1 MTASPDQA
9 AAPEQGGGGV
19 LRRFARLAG
28 PFLGR
33 EGTLRS
39 RSTAAL
45 LLALTLLQIGIQV
58 GFNLWNRD
66 FFNALEARDRDAFL
80 FQMLVFAG
88 LAISSMAVAIYQLY
102 VKQLLQLAWRDWLT
116 RKLVATWLADARHY
130 QLGYVMGEGAE
141 NPDQRIAE
149 DARVATEAA
158 VDFAIGILNAVLMF
172 VIFIGLLW
180 TLSGPLRL
188 VLAGTEVVIPG
199 YMVWAALFY
208 AVVGS
213 GLTYLMGR
221 PLVDLNVR
229 RTGAE
234 ADFRFAL
241 TRLRESSESI
251 ALIKGEADEAKSL
264 VNAFRRVAVTVK
276 GVMRGQR
283 RLMWLTS
290 GYAMVAMVFPTL
302 VASPQYFAGVITLG
316 GLMQI
321 AGAFQQVQIAL
332 SWFVDNFPRIAEW
345 RSAVQRILALQEA
358 IEDLDALAH
367 DAEQSTLVVTEG
379 DGSRLVFKGVQV
391 AFSDGTVVIGDAS
404 AEILPGE
411 GVLIAGE
418 SGTGKSTLLRAIG
431 GVWPWGSGEIIL
443 PPREQMMFMPQRP
456 YLPLGTLRSALSYPY
471 PAGDFHEAAMQ
482 DALAKVGLEH
492 LNERLAEDERWD
504 KILSLGEQQR
514 LAFARL
520 VLHRPAW
527 VFMDEATSALDE
539 ANQSRMMDLFRA
551 VLPKATLISI
561 GHRPG
566 LEQWHERTLTL
577 VKNPDGA
584 RLVAKRRAAPLPKRP
599 GGIVGML
606 AGARR

>member
-9 AAPEQGGGGV
+9 AVPDQGGGAV
-19 LRRFARLAG
+19 LRRFVRLAG

-33 EGTLRS
+33 EGTARA

-45 LLALTLLQIGIQV
+45 LLLLTLLQIGIQV
-58 GFNLWNRD
+58 RFNLWNRD

-80 FQMLVFAG
+80 FQMVVFAG
-88 LAISSMAVAIYQLY
+88 LAISSMGVAIYQLY

-116 RKLVATWLADARHY
+116 RRLVAAWLADARHY
-130 QLGYVMGEGAE
+130 QLGYVMSEGAE

-158 VDFAIGILNAVLMF
+158 VDFAVGILNAVLMF

-188 VLAGTEVVIPG
+188 VLAGNEVVIPG

-208 AVVGS
+208 ALVGS
-213 GLTYLMGR
+213 GLTWLMGR

-251 ALIKGEADEAKSL
+251 ALIRGEADEAKSL

-290 GYAMVAMVFPTL
+290 GYTMVAMVFPTL

-367 DAEQSTLVVTEG
+367 DPEQSTLTVTEG
-379 DGSRLVFKGVQV
+379 DGSVLAFKDVQV
-391 AFSDGTVVIGDAS
+391 AFSDGSVVISDAS
-404 AEILPGE
+404 AEIFPGE
-411 GVLIAGE
+411 GVLISGE

-431 GVWPWGSGEIIL
+431 GVWPWGSGEIVL
-443 PPREQMMFMPQRP
+443 PPREKMMFMPQRP

-471 PAGDFHEAAMQ
+471 PAGDFDEAAMQ

-492 LNERLAEDERWD
+492 LADRLSEDERWD
-504 KILSLGEQQR
+504 RILSLGEQQR

-520 VLHRPAW
+520 VLHRPDW

-539 ANQSRMMDLFRA
+539 ANQGRMMDLFRA
-551 VLPKATLISI
+551 TLPDAALVSI

-566 LEQWHERTLTL
+566 LEQWHERALTL
-577 VKNPDGA
+577 VKKPDGA
-584 RLVAKRRAAPLPKRP
+584 RLVAKRRA
-599 GGIVGML
+599 V
-606 AGARR
+606 AGARQ

>member
-1 MTASPDQA
+1 MTDTPTAADASL
-9 AAPEQGGGGV
+9 QGSGQV
-19 LRRFARLAG
+19 MRRFARLSG
-28 PFLGR
+28 PFFGP
-33 EGTLRS
+33 EGPPRA
-39 RSTAAL
+39 RITAAL
-45 LLALTLLQIGIQV
+45 LLLLTLAQIGIQV
-58 GFNLWNRD
+58 GFNVWNRD
-66 FFNALEARDRDAFL
+66 FFNALEARDRGAFL
-80 FQMLVFAG
+80 YQMLVFAG
-88 LAISSMAVAIYQLY
+88 LAVASMAVAIYQLY
-102 VKQLLQLAWRDWLT
+102 VKQLLQLSWRDWLT
-116 RKLVATWLADARHY
+116 KRLVGAWLADARHY
-130 QLGYVMGEGAE
+130 QLGYVMAEGAE

-149 DARVATEAA
+149 DVRVATEAA
-158 VDFAIGILNAVLMF
+158 VDFAVGILTSLLMF
-172 VIFIGLLW
+172 VIFIGILW

-188 VLAGTEVVIPG
+188 VLAGTEVTIPG

-208 AVVGS
+208 ALLGS
-213 GLTYLMGR
+213 GLTFLMGR
-221 PLVDLNVR
+221 PLVELNVR

-264 VNAFRRVAVTVK
+264 SNAFRRVAVTVK

-290 GYAMVAMVFPTL
+290 GYSTIAMVFPTL

-332 SWFVDNFPRIAEW
+332 SWFVDNFGRIAEW

-358 IEDLDALAH
+358 IEDLDDLAR
-367 DAEQSTLVVTEG
+367 DPEQSTLTMTEG
-379 DGSRLVFKGVQV
+379 DGSKLAFKGVQV
-391 AFSDGTVVIGDAS
+391 AFSDGSVVIGDAS

-411 GVLIAGE
+411 GVLISGE

-443 PPREQMMFMPQRP
+443 PPRAKMMFMPQRP

-471 PAGDFHEAAMQ
+471 PPADFDEASMQ

-492 LNERLAEDERWD
+492 LSERLAEDERWD

-520 VLHRPAW
+520 VLHKPSW

-539 ANQSRMMDLFRA
+539 ANQGRMMDLFRA
-551 VLPKATLISI
+551 TLPKAALISI

-584 RLVAKRRAAPLPKRP
+584 RLVAKRRAAAAPKRP